1 MVPTN
6 TSLTEKMLPI
16 YTMSMKTTT
25 RQITTSPVAG
35 MVPFFMSER
44 FWNKRKLR
52 NPSENM
58 ISSLS
63 YIFARIQIV
72 KTLYP
77 RFTPCQTNAHIN
89 AKRWVLMRYLS
100 KQYPKIHD
108 LRTKKHNYGVSNY
121 KYSNINTIIF

>member
-6 TSLTEKMLPI
+6 TSLAEKMLPI
-16 YTMSMKTTT
+16 YTISIKTTT

-52 NPSENM
+52 NPSENI

-77 RFTPCQTNAHIN
+77 RFTPTVIN
-89 AKRWVLMRYLS
+89 ASDRSRCCDNTCL
-100 KQYPKIHD
+100 I
-108 LRTKKHNYGVSNY
+108 SNDTL
-121 KYSNINTIIF
+121 TIGIMA